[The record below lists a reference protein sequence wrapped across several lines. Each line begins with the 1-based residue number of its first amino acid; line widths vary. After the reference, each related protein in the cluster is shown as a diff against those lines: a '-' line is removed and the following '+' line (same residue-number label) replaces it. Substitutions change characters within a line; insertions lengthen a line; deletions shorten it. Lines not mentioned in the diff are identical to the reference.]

1 MGNTTNSNNNNNNK
15 NKNKHNK
22 LNNMPGPTTRTRSP
36 SLEKCQRFKKNL
48 GKLMRAHDG
57 NWKKVPL
64 FMFVDRWVD
73 DAGREISR
81 GREISQS
88 RLKSATKARKKFG
101 IH

>member
-1 MGNTTNSNNNNNNK
+1 
-15 NKNKHNK
+15 
-22 LNNMPGPTTRTRSP
+22 MPGPTTRTRSP

-73 DAGREISR
+73 DAGK
-81 GREISQS
+81 EISQS